1 MQQLKQ
7 TYTIKTFDVGPM
19 QNLIYVITD
28 NDTKETAIVDPAWD
42 ISEVYKYLHDNNL
55 LLKKI
60 LLTPVSYTH
69 LTLPTKRIV

>member
-60 LLTPVSYTH
+60 C
-69 LTLPTKRIV
+69 